1 MVRQAGGRAGP
12 NTGTVFGIDLGTTF
26 SCLARVSGAGDPE
39 IIPLMDGSRTLPSV
53 VLFVGQDDYITGE
66 TARRLARARPDD
78 VCALVKRRMG
88 DGDWRFVT
96 HGAAWS
102 APAVSG
108 LILKALVSDA
118 GLTTGE
124 PVRDVVIT
132 VPAYFGDEER
142 RATVLAGEYAG
153 LNVVDVINEPTAAA
167 LSYGF
172 ARFEVG
178 SRRTLTGP
186 GTIAEEVALVYDLG
200 GGTFDVTIVELADRR
215 VSVVATD
222 GDHQLGGAD
231 WDEKIVLFLSD
242 RFLEAH
248 PEADDPLDDGEAAQE
263 LQLAAERARL
273 ELTEATS
280 TVVTVSHS
288 GRSLDI
294 TLTRDELER
303 LTAGLLDRTVTLT
316 RAAIDAARERGVRGI
331 DRVLLVGGASRMPA
345 VARRLAAELSVP
357 VELTDPD
364 LAVARGAAIYG
375 EKKALERMVAAD
387 LVTRGQLVDGAAV
400 DTAAAADLDA
410 ACRRLADALGLSAER
425 VRRTVEVQVVNV
437 VSRGFGVL
445 ALNRFGDQGAV
456 FLVHR
461 NDRLPVAVRRP
472 FGTVRDDQD
481 TVTVYVVEQAGGV
494 ESPRVGD
501 NKVIA
506 EAEIT
511 GIPPGYPAGTQI
523 EIMFR
528 MGFDGILEVTA
539 RHEGLAD
546 RPLTVRVETSAAL
559 SQADV
564 AREREQVARARRE
577 RGEGPFGSG
586 PSDDGPSGGGP
597 SGAGGGGDPLR
608 KGRPGDDRGG
618 LGGSPGAPGWT

>member
-1 MVRQAGGRAGP
+1 MVRFARGHSPRTP
-12 NTGTVFGIDLGTTF
+12 GTVYGIDLGTTF
-26 SCLARVSGAGDPE
+26 SCLARVSASGDPE
-39 IIPLMDGSRTLPSV
+39 VVPLLDGSLTLPSV
-53 VLFVGQDDYITGE
+53 VLFVGPDDYITGQ
-66 TARRLARARPDD
+66 TARRLARARPDE

-88 DGDWRFVT
+88 DGDWRFVA
-96 HGAAWS
+96 HGTAWS

-118 GLTTGE
+118 AMNTGE
-124 PVRDVVIT
+124 PIRDVVIT

-167 LSYGF
+167 LAYGF

-178 SRRTLTGP
+178 SRRTLAGP
-186 GTIAEEVALVYDLG
+186 GAAAEEVALVYDLG

-215 VSVVATD
+215 VSVVAID

-231 WDEKIVLFLSD
+231 WDEKIVLFLCD
-242 RFLEAH
+242 RFLAEH
-248 PEADDPLDDGEAAQE
+248 PDADDPLDDGEAAQA
-263 LQLAAERARL
+263 LLLAAEQARR
-273 ELTEATS
+273 ELTDAES
-280 TVVTVSHS
+280 TTVTVSHA
-288 GRSLDI
+288 GCTADI
-294 TLTRDELER
+294 TLTREEMER
-303 LTAGLLDRTVTLT
+303 LTAGLLDRTIELT
-316 RAAIDAARERGVRGI
+316 KNAIEAAKARGVRGI

-345 VARRLAAELSVP
+345 VARRLSAELGVP
-357 VELTDPD
+357 VELNDPD
-364 LAVARGAAIYG
+364 LAVARGAAVYG
-375 EKKALERMVAAD
+375 EKKAMERLVIAD
-387 LVTRGQLVDGAAV
+387 LVTRGQLMDGAGIE
-400 DTAAAADLDA
+400 AAAPADLDA
-410 ACRRLADALGLSAER
+410 ACRRLADALGLPAER
-425 VRRTVEVQVVNV
+425 VRRMVEVQVVNV

-445 ALNRFGDQGAV
+445 ALNRFGEHGAV

-494 ESPRVGD
+494 ESPRIED

-511 GIPPGYPAGTQI
+511 GIPPGYPAGTEI
-523 EIMFR
+523 EITFR

-539 RHEGLAD
+539 KHSGLAD
-546 RPLTVRVETSAAL
+546 KALTVRVETSAAL

-577 RGEGPFGSG
+577 TRAPIVP
-586 PSDDGPSGGGP
+586 PSGPSGGFGD
-597 SGAGGGGDPLR
+597 AG
-608 KGRPGDDRGG
+608 RGG
-618 LGGSPGAPGWT
+618 LGGPPGGWT

>member
-1 MVRQAGGRAGP
+1 MVGHVDRRFPAGTRSI
-12 NTGTVFGIDLGTTF
+12 FGIDLGTTF
-26 SCLARVSGAGDPE
+26 SCLARVSGSGEPQ
-39 IIPLMDGSRTLPSV
+39 IVPLPDDARTLPSV
-53 VLFVGQDDYITGE
+53 VLFVGADDYITGE

-78 VCALVKRRMG
+78 VCSLVKRRMG

-96 HGAAWS
+96 RGAAWS

-118 GLTTGE
+118 ALTTGE
-124 PVRDVVIT
+124 PVEDVVIT
-132 VPAYFGDEER
+132 VPAYFGNEER

-153 LNVVDVINEPTAAA
+153 LNVVDVINELTAAA

-172 ARFEVG
+172 ARFEIG
-178 SRRTLTGP
+178 ARRTLGGP
-186 GTIAEEVALVYDLG
+186 GMAAEEVALVYDLG
-200 GGTFDVTIVELADRR
+200 GGTFDVTVVELADRR
-215 VSVVATD
+215 VSVVAID

-231 WDEKIVLFLSD
+231 WDEKVVLFLCD
-242 RFLEAH
+242 RFLAAH
-248 PEADDPLDDGEAAQE
+248 PGARDPLDGGETAQA
-263 LQLAAERARL
+263 LALAAERARR
-273 ELTEATS
+273 ELTDVAS
-280 TVVTVSHS
+280 TTVLVEHAGLSTEV
-288 GRSLDI
+288 

-303 LTAGLLDRTVTLT
+303 LTAGLLDRTITLT
-316 RAAIDAARERGVRGI
+316 RVAVDAARARGVRGI
-331 DRVLLVGGASRMPA
+331 DRILLVGGAARMPA
-345 VARRLAAELSVP
+345 VARRLAAEFAVP

-375 EKKALERMVAAD
+375 EKKALERLVAAD

-400 DTAAAADLDA
+400 DTAAPADLDA
-410 ACRRLADALGLSAER
+410 ACRRLASVLGLPAQR

-445 ALNRFGDQGAV
+445 ALNRFGEQGAV

-461 NDRLPVAVRRP
+461 NDRLPIAVRRA
-472 FGTVRDDQD
+472 FGTVRNDQD
-481 TVTVYVVEQAGGV
+481 AVTVYVVEQAGGV
-494 ESPRVGD
+494 ESARIED

-511 GIPPGYPAGTQI
+511 GIPPGFPAGSQI
-523 EIMFR
+523 EIIFR

-539 RHEGLAD
+539 THEGLVD

-577 RGEGPFGSG
+577 RGGPGG
-586 PSDDGPSGGGP
+586 APSG
-597 SGAGGGGDPLR
+597 
-608 KGRPGDDRGG
+608 
-618 LGGSPGAPGWT
+618 WI

>member
-1 MVRQAGGRAGP
+1 MARQTGGRPA

-26 SCLARVSGAGDPE
+26 SCLARVSASGDPE
-39 IIPLMDGSRTLPSV
+39 VIPLMDGSTILPSV
-53 VLFVGQDDYITGE
+53 VLFVGRDDYITGE

-78 VCALVKRRMG
+78 VCSLVKRRMG
-88 DGDWRFVT
+88 DRDWRFVT

-118 GLTTGE
+118 GMTAGE
-124 PVRDVVIT
+124 PVRDAVIT

-172 ARFEVG
+172 ARFEVAG
-178 SRRTLTGP
+178 RRTLAGP
-186 GTIAEEVALVYDLG
+186 GVLTEEVALVYDLG

-231 WDEKIVLFLSD
+231 WDEKIVLFLTD
-242 RFLEAH
+242 RFLAAH
-248 PEADDPLDDGEAAQE
+248 PGAEDPLDDGEAAQV
-263 LQLAAERARL
+263 LQLAAERARR
-273 ELTEATS
+273 ELTDADS
-280 TVVTVSHS
+280 TVINVSHG
-288 GRSLDI
+288 GRTLDV
-294 TLTRDELER
+294 TLTRDEVEN
-303 LTAGLLDRTVTLT
+303 LTAVLLDRTLELT
-316 RAAIDAARERGVRGI
+316 RSAIEAARERGVRGV

-357 VELTDPD
+357 VELSDPD

-375 EKKALERMVAAD
+375 EKKALERLVAAD

-400 DTAAAADLDA
+400 DTAAPADLDA
-410 ACRRLADALGLSAER
+410 ACRRLAEALGLPADR

-445 ALNRFGDQGAV
+445 ALDRFGDQRAV

-461 NDRLPVAVRRP
+461 NDRLPVAVRRL

-481 TVTVYVVEQAGGV
+481 AVTVHVVEQAGGV
-494 ESPRVGD
+494 ESARVDD
-501 NKVIA
+501 NKIIA
-506 EAEIT
+506 NAEIT

-546 RPLTVRVETSAAL
+546 RPLTVRIETSAAL

-577 RGEGPFGSG
+577 RGTDP
-586 PSDDGPSGGGP
+586 
-597 SGAGGGGDPLR
+597 GAGGDPLR
-608 KGRPGDDRGG
+608 KKPPDAEQGG
-618 LGGSPGAPGWT
+618 LGGPPGWV